1 MFCCVM
7 LCYVAKEIQIV
18 WPSQHPFLF
27 YSGVKHNF
35 HFYSIHETV
44 QIETKQF
51 LSLSQKITAG
61 ALQETAKLHNDT
73 DLLREITG
81 KTMLQLKRA
90 TIRSAIYK
98 DFNSHAISN
107 LLVLQFMTMLLTFFV

>member
-1 MFCCVM
+1 M